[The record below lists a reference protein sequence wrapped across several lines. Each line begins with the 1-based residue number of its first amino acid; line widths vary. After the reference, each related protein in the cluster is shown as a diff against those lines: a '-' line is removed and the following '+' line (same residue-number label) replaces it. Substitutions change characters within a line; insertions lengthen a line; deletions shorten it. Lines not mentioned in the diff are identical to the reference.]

1 MRRLLVL
8 LVLLG
13 VSATACG
20 NSKSQTSGPTT
31 SPLSNTPL
39 TTASAADLTKNVP
52 RPGVKGVTD
61 STIRVAVITAKTN
74 PIGGRYH
81 EFIDGIRAYFK
92 VINGKG
98 GIYGR
103 KLVVVSDRDDVIG
116 LQNVQQTT

>member
-1 MRRLLVL
+1 MNARRLLIGVVVL
-8 LVLLG
+8 VC
-13 VSATACG
+13 VTATACG
-20 NSKSQTSGPTT
+20 NSKSQNSSPTT

-81 EFIDGIRAYFK
+81 EFIDGIKAYFK
-92 VINGKG
+92 VINDAG
-98 GIYGR
+98 GI
-103 KLVVVSDRDDVIG
+103 
-116 LQNVQQTT
+116 